1 MAAGN
6 TSNAIFYGISNG
18 KIVRQFQ
25 NPTER
30 SVSRVNKAGR
40 TVHEEF
46 YDFIDGVITDIGI
59 KSHDEYGKFWS
70 VTLRDTDTGELQ
82 NLQFNYS
89 SGYANGF
96 LKALPNVDL
105 GSKVKL
111 APSAKKEGDKT
122 KTTLFINQYNSAVK
136 WFYTKDNPNG
146 LPPLQKVKVKG
157 KETWDDSDAMEFLEK
172 MVLNEIVPMLRTAK
186 PVTASAPVVVADEDN
201 DDLPF

>member
-6 TSNAIFYGISNG
+6 NSNALYYGISNG

-25 NPTER
+25 SKTAHSIE
-30 SVSRVNKAGR
+30 RVNKNGK

-46 YDFIDGVITDIGI
+46 YDYLDGVITDIDT
-59 KSHDEYGKFWS
+59 KESEYGKFWMI
-70 VTLRDTDTGELQ
+70 TLMDGAEKQ
-82 NLQFNYS
+82 ILQFNYS

-111 APSAKKEGDKT
+111 IPKAEKEGDKT
-122 KTTLFINQYNSAVK
+122 KTTIFINQHGNAVK

-146 LPPLQKVKVKG
+146 LPQLKKVKVKG
-157 KETWDDSDAMEFLEK
+157 KDTWDNSDVMEFLEN
-172 MVLNEIVPMLRTAK
+172 MVKTEIKPMLSQSV
-186 PVTASAPVVVADEDN
+186 PVAAGDDSDED
-201 DDLPF
+201 DSEGLPF